1 MYMEIA
7 NKYGLSL
14 TQMSLAF
21 VNSKP
26 FVSSNIIGASKL
38 NQLKENIA
46 SINLNLSEEVFKEIE
61 NVQSLIPNPAP

>member
-1 MYMEIA
+1 
-7 NKYGLSL
+7 
-14 TQMSLAF
+14 MSLAF